1 MPLCRPKSS
10 VASPEFPS
18 VFFMQ
23 KLDFN
28 QALDQ
33 VVCLDPRYSRE
44 AYHFLREALDFTI
57 KHRKKSRDQS
67 SHVSGQ
73 QLLDGI
79 RLYALK
85 EFGPMVPT
93 VFAYWGLKRCE
104 DFGEMV
110 FNLINVGIFGK
121 TEHDSL
127 EDFKGAYTFL
137 DAFVTPF
144 LPDSTRPYRR
154 APFDQPAEEL
164 N

>member
-1 MPLCRPKSS
+1 
-10 VASPEFPS
+10 
-18 VFFMQ
+18 MQ

-33 VVCLDPRYSRE
+33 IISEDARYARD

-57 KHRKKSRDQS
+57 KHRKKSKDHS
-67 SHVSGQ
+67 AHVSGQ

-79 RLYALK
+79 RLFALR

-93 VFAYWGLKRCE
+93 VFEYWNVHTCE

-110 FNLINVGIFGK
+110 FNLIHVKVFGK
-121 TEHDSL
+121 TERDSL
-127 EDFKGAYTFL
+127 EDFKGAYTFT

-144 LPDSTRPYRR
+144 LPGKALPHHRVPLDE
-154 APFDQPAEEL
+154 PAEEL